1 MPRAR
6 AALSPGRWILAL
18 AALVLAL
25 AGVGCAS
32 GGAEK
37 RARPGSIAPDALRGK
52 SFTVGSKEFTEQVVL
67 GQITLAALRAAGAE
81 VIDETGLAGSVT
93 ARRALT
99 SGEIDMYWEYT
110 GTAWITYLDETSPIR
125 DAAVQYEAVARR
137 DLAENEIAWLAYA
150 PFDNTYGVALRR
162 EAAGR
167 LGVRSLSDLGRLLR
181 DRPAEATLCVADEFL
196 SRDDGLPGL
205 EKALDVRF
213 PRSQVSKLDEG
224 VIYEE
229 IKTGGRCNFGE
240 VFVTDGRIEANDL
253 VVLEDDIRF
262 FPHYNPALT
271 MRADVLRSAPEL
283 TEIFRGISEK
293 LDTATMRRLNA
304 RVDVEGLT
312 EEEVAEEWLREKGFI
327 G

>member
-1 MPRAR
+1 V
-6 AALSPGRWILAL
+6 LSPGRRTLAL
-18 AALVLAL
+18 AALLAL
-25 AGVGCAS
+25 ASVGCAGGS
-32 GGAEK
+32 GAEG
-37 RARPGSIAPDALRGK
+37 RARPGAIAPDALRGQ

-67 GQITLAALRAAGAE
+67 GQITLAVLRAAGAE
-81 VIDETGLAGSVT
+81 VRDETGLAGSVT
-93 ARRALT
+93 TRRALT

-110 GTAWITYLDETSPIR
+110 GSAWVTYLNETTPIR
-125 DAAVQYEAVARR
+125 DTARQYEAVAKR
-137 DLAENEIAWLAYA
+137 DLAENGIAWLAYA
-150 PFDNTYGVALRR
+150 PFDNTYALALGR

-167 LGVRSLSDLGRLLR
+167 LGLRRLSELGRLLR
-181 DRPAEATLCVADEFL
+181 ERPAEATLCVADEFL

-205 EKALDVRF
+205 EKALGVRF

-229 IKTGGRCNFGE
+229 VKTGGRCNLGE

-262 FPHYNPALT
+262 FPRYNPALT
-271 MRADVLRSAPEL
+271 MRAEVLRGAPEL

-293 LDTATMRRLNA
+293 LDTDTMRRLNA

-312 EEEVAEEWLREKGFI
+312 EEEVAEGWLREKGFI